1 MIDLGRTKYNQA
13 VNNQVLLQLTLLALL
28 TLLISLRALIH
39 EDP

>member
-13 VNNQVLLQLTLLALL
+13 VNNQVLLQLTLRALL
-28 TLLISLRALIH
+28 TLLISLRALTH

>member
-13 VNNQVLLQLTLLALL
+13 VNNKVLLQLTLLAIL
-28 TLLISLRALIH
+28 TLLISLCALTH